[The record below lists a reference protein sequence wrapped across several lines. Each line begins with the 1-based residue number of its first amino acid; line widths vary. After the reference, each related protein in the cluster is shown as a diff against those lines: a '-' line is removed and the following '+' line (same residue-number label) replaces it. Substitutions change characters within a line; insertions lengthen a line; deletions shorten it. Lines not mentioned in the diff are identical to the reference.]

1 MLYGVYILVEVS
13 IYIGIATATFEKPFK
28 EIMCISYTTIP
39 IDNYFRGREYVH
51 PNFNYW
57 TLFISGTKL
66 RTDGQTDGPITRC
79 PRWTFQAGA

>member
-1 MLYGVYILVEVS
+1 MSVTCEEPLDELTVQVWLLY
-13 IYIGIATATFEKPFK
+13 
-28 EIMCISYTTIP
+28 
-39 IDNYFRGREYVH
+39 RH